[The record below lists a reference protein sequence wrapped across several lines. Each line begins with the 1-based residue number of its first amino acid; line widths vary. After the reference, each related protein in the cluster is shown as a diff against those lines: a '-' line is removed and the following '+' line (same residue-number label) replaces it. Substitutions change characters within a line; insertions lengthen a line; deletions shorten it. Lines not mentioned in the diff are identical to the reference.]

1 MGSRIRAM
9 VSVFVGA
16 LVLAPV
22 SAYAAGV
29 AVVPGAAKAD
39 AFLPSSACTC
49 HSARVSEFSTS
60 MHSKAITD
68 KVFLTKVGQAQ
79 AQAGKQIALFCKRCH
94 TPIGNMTS
102 DPSGAGAAA
111 HEGVTCMFCHQV
123 SGMAPRTP
131 HNVSQLLTPD
141 LTRRAQIKDPQ
152 APHPAVYSVL
162 HTSAELCG
170 GCHNVDNPV
179 TGVHLES
186 TYTEWKNGPYAADGI
201 VCQDCHMSSDPGK
214 VIGPSSSTA
223 ADGGP
228 QRDNIFAMS
237 FAGANVGQGS
247 PGAANLLKSAAGI
260 SVAAPDVLAPGSNAT
275 VTVTVTNRG
284 AGHYL
289 PTGLTEV
296 RQMRLVVSARAG
308 SGGVTQ
314 IGERVFG
321 TVLKDAKG
329 RYPAEMWAA
338 AGVQSDDR
346 IPPKKSVDSVFSFTL
361 PAGADSAS
369 IVAVLEYRSVPV
381 DLASAAGVADPVTE
395 MASAKAVVYASA
407 AAKQAAAAKEAS
419 VAAPASGSG
428 GSPVVVYGLAVLLVA
443 IIVGYLIVRARKG
456 R

>member
-1 MGSRIRAM
+1 M
-9 VSVFVGA
+9 VSLFVGV

-29 AVVPGAAKAD
+29 AVAPGAAKAD

-102 DPSGAGAAA
+102 DPSGTGAAA

-123 SGMAPRTP
+123 SGMTAGVP

-141 LTRRAQIKDPQ
+141 LTRRAQIKGPQ
-152 APHPAVYSVL
+152 APHPAVYSAL
-162 HTSAELCG
+162 HTSAEFCG

-186 TYTEWKNGPYAADGI
+186 TYTEWKNGPYAAQGV
-201 VCQDCHMSSDPGK
+201 VCQDCHMSGKPGK
-214 VIGPSSSTA
+214 VVGPFSSTA

-228 QRDNIFAMS
+228 QRNNIFSMS

-247 PGAANLLKSAAGI
+247 PGAAELLKSAADV
-260 SVAAPDVLAPGSNAT
+260 SVTAPDILAPGANAT
-275 VTVTVTNRG
+275 VTVTVTNKG

-296 RQMRLVVSARAG
+296 RQMRLVVSARTATG
-308 SGGVTQ
+308 AVTQ
-314 IGERVFG
+314 LGERVFG

-329 RYPAEMWAA
+329 RYPAEMWTA

-346 IPPKKSVDSVFSFTL
+346 IPPKGSVDSAFSFKL
-361 PAGADSAS
+361 PAGTDSAS
-369 IVAVLEYRSVPV
+369 IVAALEYRSVPD
-381 DLASAAGVADPVTE
+381 DLASAAGVQDPVTE

-407 AAKQAAAAKEAS
+407 AAKQAATAKEAS
-419 VAAPASGSG
+419 GAAPASGSG
-428 GSPVVVYGLAVLLVA
+428 GSPIVYYVLAVLVVGVV
-443 IIVGYLIVRARKG
+443 VGYLVVRARK
-456 R
+456 RR